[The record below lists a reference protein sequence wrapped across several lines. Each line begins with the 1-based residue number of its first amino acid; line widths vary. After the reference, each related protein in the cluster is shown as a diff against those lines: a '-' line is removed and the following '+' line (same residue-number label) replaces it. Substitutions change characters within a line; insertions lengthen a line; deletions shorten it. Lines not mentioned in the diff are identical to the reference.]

1 MNARATARTIS
12 RSVQRSPGTLKD
24 SVIVRYV
31 AINSPDRMALL
42 QGEGEAWGPTLTP
55 EGGFAVVGGK
65 VSTERIRAMYRM
77 DDMATWREYR
87 RDLLREAEEAR
98 LARSVKEARP
108 KRGPTLTGKVR
119 RGAALLLSMVG
130 LAAAPTPTR
139 AAPARGGP
147 N

>member
-1 MNARATARTIS
+1 MIS
-12 RSVQRSPGTLKD
+12 
-24 SVIVRYV
+24 
-31 AINSPDRMALL
+31 L
-42 QGEGEAWGPTLTP
+42 QGEGGVRGPTPDP
-55 EGGFAVVGGK
+55 EGGFALVGGK
-65 VSTERIRAMYRM
+65 VSTGRIRAMHRI

-108 KRGPTLTGKVR
+108 KRAQILTGELR
-119 RGAALLLSMVG
+119 LGAALLLSMVG
-130 LAAAPTPTR
+130 LAAVPAPTGS